1 MASVFKRKGTDRYL
15 AGFHDH
21 TGKHCTRST
30 RTTDKSAAKRIAA
43 KWENASALRREGVID
58 PRQEEMQNE
67 TQKSVEL
74 HLADYQAKLEAGGS
88 GERHVSRTLKMIR
101 TIAAKGEFTAAANI
115 SADGVNRFAAELK
128 TKGRSARTIQSYLTA
143 IKSLT
148 RWLVSNG
155 KLPSDPLATVKKP
168 NPETDRRLER
178 RMLRHDEW
186 HWLRDATAAGEDR
199 FGMSGSERVLLYETA
214 IQTGLRSNELRS
226 LTRGRLYL
234 TAEKP
239 YITCKA
245 GSTKNRKEARQYILS
260 DLANRLRV
268 HIATKAPKAPVF
280 SLPADYEMAEM
291 LRADLDDARK
301 AWLHEAR
308 QDPEEFANR
317 EQSDFLNVKNHEGES
332 LDFHAMRHT
341 CGGWLAMTGAH
352 PKSIQ
357 SVMRHSSITLT
368 MDTYGH
374 LIPGQE
380 AETVARLSNLLGT
393 DQPQALRATGTTD
406 EKAGKSDKP
415 SEKRSRR
422 RSNFSAA
429 PCVSGAGGCGDDQSA
444 DASDVPCNPL
454 PFAELDGIV
463 RSSAKG
469 NESGTAGTR
478 TQNQRIMSPLL

>member
-58 PRQEEMQNE
+58 PRQEEMLNE

-74 HLADYQAKLEAGGS
+74 HLADYQAKLEACGS
-88 GERHVSRTLKMIR
+88 GKPHVHR
-101 TIAAKGEFTAAANI
+101 TIDIVRSIAEKSEFKTAADI
-115 SADGVNRFAAELK
+115 SADGVNRYGAEMKNNGL
-128 TKGRSARTIQSYLTA
+128 SARTIQSYLTA
-143 IKSLT
+143 IKSFT

-168 NPETDRRLER
+168 NPKTDRRLER

-186 HWLRDATAAGEDR
+186 HWLREVTHSGEDR
-199 FGMSGSERVLLYETA
+199 FGMSGTERMLLYETA

-226 LTRGRLYL
+226 LTPGRLYL
-234 TAEKP
+234 TAEMQ

-245 GSTKNRKEARQYILS
+245 VSTKNRKEARQYILS

-268 HIATKAPKAPVF
+268 HIATKAPKAPMF

-301 AWLHEAR
+301 AWLQEAR
-308 QDPEEFANR
+308 NDPEEFANR
-317 EQSDFLNVKNHEGES
+317 EQSDFLNAKNHEGES
-332 LDFHAMRHT
+332 LDFHALRHT

-406 EKAGKSDKP
+406 AMADDSDKP

-429 PCVSGAGGCGDDQSA
+429 PCVAGATPCDDNQA
-444 DASDVPCNPL
+444 TVDQAAQPNPL
-454 PFAELDGIV
+454 KLADLSDTV
-463 RSSAKG
+463 RLAASE